1 VKRKGYHRE
10 VGSKDAMGQAVKVW
24 HPSALWKP
32 TERSLPHVAAKRPE
46 QEVLHRLRAS

>member
-1 VKRKGYHRE
+1 MKRKGYHRE

-24 HPSALWKP
+24 HPSALSKP